1 MARTRADKDYY
12 QVLGVA
18 AQAHEDE
25 IRRAYRRLAL
35 QWHPDRNAGRR
46 EAGERF
52 KEISEAY
59 AVLIDPAK
67 RREYDR
73 LRQAGASSGFRPSRE
88 DLFRD
93 LFADPRASEIFED
106 LAREFERLGVRV
118 DRQAFRKTLFEG
130 RAVVAGGVFVITPLT
145 PALAVLRILRGLLGG
160 RNAAPVPAPGQGML
174 ARARWIG
181 RRLLGLAAHP
191 TGADVSYP
199 LRLTHDEAVR
209 GGPKRLTLEREQQ
222 RDEVLVTIPPGVR
235 SGTRLRLRG
244 KGRPTGAGGAGDA
257 YLVVEVTD

>member
-12 QVLGVA
+12 QVLGIT

-35 QWHPDRNAGRR
+35 QWHPDRNAGRP

-73 LRQAGASSGFRPSRE
+73 LRQAGATSSFRPSRE

-93 LFADPRASEIFED
+93 LFADPRASGIFED
-106 LAREFERLGVRV
+106 LAREFERLGLRV
-118 DRQAFRKTLFEG
+118 DRQAFHKTLFEG
-130 RAVVAGGVFVITPLT
+130 RAVVAGGVFVITPFT
-145 PALAVLRILRGLLGG
+145 PALALLRVLRGVLGG
-160 RNAAPVPAPGQGML
+160 RNPAPVPAHGQGML
-174 ARARWIG
+174 ARALRIG
-181 RRLLGLAAHP
+181 QRLLGVGAHRIGP
-191 TGADVSYP
+191 DVSYP
-199 LRLTHDEAVR
+199 LRLSHDEAAR
-209 GGPKRLTLEREQQ
+209 GGAKRLTLGREEQ

-244 KGRPTGAGGAGDA
+244 KGRPTADGGAGDA
-257 YLVVEVTD
+257 YLIVEVVE